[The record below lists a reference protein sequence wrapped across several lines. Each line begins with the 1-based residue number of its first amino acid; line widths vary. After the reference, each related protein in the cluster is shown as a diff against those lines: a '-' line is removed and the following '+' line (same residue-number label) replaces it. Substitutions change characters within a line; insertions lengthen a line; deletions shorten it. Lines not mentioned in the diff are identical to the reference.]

1 MEPCT
6 IKDRFTPWTIAITAV
21 LTALLMYAFRETTG
35 FVIALAVC
43 GLVVILCVLVLS
55 YTVTLTRDGIT
66 CKNLFRPMTAAW
78 SEVASVS
85 VVPVAKRWYI
95 CITRKD
101 KQDVLVPYSKEL
113 KNAIITYR
121 GFLDRDDMA
130 KPQ

>member
-43 GLVVILCVLVLS
+43 GLVIITCILVGS
-55 YTVTLTRDGIT
+55 YTVILTRDGIT

-78 SEVASVS
+78 SDIATVS
-85 VVPVAKRWYI
+85 VAHFAKGWDI
-95 CITRKD
+95 SITRKD
-101 KQDVLVPYSKEL
+101 GYGVLIPYSDRL
-113 KNAIITYR
+113 KAAILAYR
-121 GFLDRDDMA
+121 GFLDRDD
-130 KPQ
+130 KP

>member
-43 GLVVILCVLVLS
+43 GLVIITCILVGS
-55 YTVTLTRDGIT
+55 YTVILTRDGIT

-78 SEVASVS
+78 SDIATVS
-85 VVPVAKRWYI
+85 VVHFAKGWDI
-95 CITRKD
+95 SITRKD
-101 KQDVLVPYSKEL
+101 GYGVLIPYSDRL
-113 KNAIITYR
+113 KAAILAYR
-121 GFLDRDDMA
+121 GFLDRDD
-130 KPQ
+130 KP

>member
-43 GLVVILCVLVLS
+43 GLVIITCILVGS
-55 YTVTLTRDGIT
+55 YTVILTREGIT

-78 SEVASVS
+78 SDIATVS
-85 VVPVAKRWYI
+85 VVHFAKGWDI
-95 CITRKD
+95 SITRKD
-101 KQDVLVPYSKEL
+101 GYGVLIPYSDRL
-113 KNAIITYR
+113 KAAILAYR
-121 GFLDRDDMA
+121 GFLDRDD
-130 KPQ
+130 KP

>member
-43 GLVVILCVLVLS
+43 GLVIITCILVGS
-55 YTVTLTRDGIT
+55 YTVILTRDGIT

-78 SEVASVS
+78 SDIATVS
-85 VVPVAKRWYI
+85 VAHFAKGWDI
-95 CITRKD
+95 SITRKD
-101 KQDVLVPYSKEL
+101 GYGVLIPYSDRL
-113 KNAIITYR
+113 KAAILAYR
-121 GFLDRDDMA
+121 GYLDRDD
-130 KPQ
+130 KP

>member
-1 MEPCT
+1 MTPCT
-6 IKDRFTPWTIAITAV
+6 IKDRFTPWAIAITAV
-21 LTALLMYAFRETTG
+21 LMALLMYWQRETTG
-35 FVIALAVC
+35 FMIALAVC

>member
-6 IKDRFTPWTIAITAV
+6 IKDRFTPWTIAITAI

-43 GLVVILCVLVLS
+43 GLVIITCILVGS
-55 YTVTLTRDGIT
+55 YTVILTREGIT

-78 SEVASVS
+78 SDIASVS
-85 VVPVAKRWYI
+85 VVCVTQGWYI

-101 KQDVLVPYSKEL
+101 GYDVLIPYSQAL
-113 KNAIITYR
+113 KTAILAYR
-121 GFLDRDDMA
+121 GFLDRDD
-130 KPQ
+130 KP